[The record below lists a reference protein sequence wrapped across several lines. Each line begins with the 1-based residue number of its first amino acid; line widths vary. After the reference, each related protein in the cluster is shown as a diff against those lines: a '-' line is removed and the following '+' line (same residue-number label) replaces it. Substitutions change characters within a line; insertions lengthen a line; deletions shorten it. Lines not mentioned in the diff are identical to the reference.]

1 MLNFHIAT
9 IFPNY
14 FDGPFSETIIKRAQE
29 KKLVRIDIHNLRD
42 YSLDKHHKVDD
53 VPFGGGPGMVMSVQP
68 FYDFLNNVSTL
79 IRPNARSVRLL
90 TSPKGR
96 PFDQTFATELSS
108 YDHIVLLCGRYE
120 GVDQRVS
127 DYLVDEEVSIGNYI
141 LSGGELAAAVII
153 DAVTRLIPGVLGNPE
168 SLKTET
174 FESNTTDHTK
184 DGGSLVE
191 YPQYTRPAI
200 FKNSEGEEWKVP
212 EVLLKGN
219 HAEIEKWRS
228 NSRKPLASKSNSPDK
243 EKVQKE
249 SLD

>member
-29 KKLVRIDIHNLRD
+29 KKLVKIDIHNLRD

-53 VPFGGGPGMVMSVQP
+53 VPFGGGPGMVMSVEP
-68 FYDFLNNVSTL
+68 FHNFLSKVSTL
-79 IRPNARSVRLL
+79 SDASARSARLL

-96 PFDQTFATELSS
+96 PFDQTFATKLSS

-141 LSGGELAAAVII
+141 LSGGELAAAVIV
-153 DAVTRLIPGVLGNPE
+153 DTVTRLIPGVLGNPE
-168 SLKTET
+168 SLEIET
-174 FESNTTDHTK
+174 FGTNNTKSSEVQRKVT
-184 DGGSLVE
+184 E

-200 FKNSEGEEWKVP
+200 FKNSQGEEWKVP
-212 EVLLKGN
+212 EVLLNGN
-219 HAEIEKWRS
+219 HAEIEKWRI
-228 NSRKPLASKSNSPDK
+228 NSMKHS
-243 EKVQKE
+243 V
-249 SLD
+249 